1 MKKAALTIGLLV
13 GIFWTVQVSAGG
25 LFKKGTTEWSFS
37 TGFGRNFHVK
47 GHHRNVQEDIKFL
60 PVLVSWS
67 KVYKELAGGESLEY
81 AVEGIVSYARQEN
94 EDTYMAGVTPNLIFN
109 FKNHEKLIPYIDLG
123 LGIVVTNLYP
133 EGFGGDWGFSP
144 QIGVGFRYA
153 IETTNSSGS
162 HTGTITFPMPVLKTI
177 IKASIPISFLSAT
190 HSCDD
195 WVRFKEIPK
204 NRLLPIPRFV

>member
-13 GIFWTVQVSAGG
+13 GIFWTVQVSAGD

-37 TGFGRNFHVK
+37 TGFGRNFHLK

-60 PVLVSWS
+60 PVLVSWN

-153 IETTNSSGS
+153 IDDDQFIRFSYRYHHISNAG
-162 HTGTITFPMPVLKTI
+162 FKDDN
-177 IKASIPISFLSAT
+177 KSIDSNFFFIGYSFL
-190 HSCDD
+190 
-195 WVRFKEIPK
+195 R
-204 NRLLPIPRFV
+204 